1 MSNVQKFFNQEAT
14 LTPHGAS
21 FFALKANSHY
31 INPRST
37 KAALLSNNF
46 VGFNSMIRKIDIQQD
61 YFNPLEFQIHVI

>member
-14 LTPHGAS
+14 LTPHGAR

-31 INPRST
+31 MNPRST

-46 VGFNSMIRKIDIQQD
+46 VGFNSMVGKIPIRQD
-61 YFNPLEFQIHVI
+61 YFDYLEITILVI